1 MNLREYL
8 DEHNIAIAAFARQI
22 GYDPKTIGDYLLGKA
37 RVSERIA
44 TAIERQTGRKVK
56 KETVLILN
64 PSKVQ
69 IKKNL
74 TYIDVDL
81 PF

>member
-8 DEHNIAIAAFARQI
+8 DEYNVSIAAFARQI
-22 GYDPKTIGDYLLGKA
+22 GYDPKTIGDYLLGKT

-44 TAIERQTGRKVK
+44 MAIERQTGRKVK

-64 PSKVQ
+64 PSKAQ
-69 IKKNL
+69 IKKNE
-74 TYIDVDL
+74 TYVDVDL